1 MRPMLSSIGCKFLS
15 CYPPKRSPCP
25 KTGRVFC
32 CVVWGGGRHCEPLGR
47 SNPVGL
53 VCWPR
58 LADLIDAPWD
68 GSGNVAGDGASG
80 GYTAVVSYT
89 YESGSSGTGAT
100 LKPNGGDTSKTL
112 FLPNAGIR
120 NGTSG
125 AVQNYGLRGY
135 SWSAEQRDT
144 SQAWHLTFHSGNS
157 GGILDAYKLHAK
169 SLRCVRS

>member
-1 MRPMLSSIGCKFLS
+1 M
-15 CYPPKRSPCP
+15 
-25 KTGRVFC
+25 
-32 CVVWGGGRHCEPLGR
+32 
-47 SNPVGL
+47 
-53 VCWPR
+53 
-58 LADLIDAPWD
+58 IDAPFT
-68 GSGNVAGDGASG
+68 GSGNVSGIDAG
-80 GYTAVVSYT
+80 GYTTVSWANT
-89 YESGSSGTGAT
+89 TNGSADDGLTVT
-100 LKPNGGDTSKTL
+100 PNGGDTSKTL

>member
-89 YESGSSGTGAT
+89 YESGSSDLTAAIQVRLCSYLTQVFAMVPPALSRITACVVIPG
-100 LKPNGGDTSKTL
+100 PPS
-112 FLPNAGIR
+112 
-120 NGTSG
+120 
-125 AVQNYGLRGY
+125 
-135 SWSAEQRDT
+135 SAIPHRP
-144 SQAWHLTFHSGNS
+144 
-157 GGILDAYKLHAK
+157 GILPSTVATPAAYWMPISSMQNLFVVFVPDIY
-169 SLRCVRS
+169 R